1 MDQEI
6 KNVLNSKNFIFG
18 AVVICVLLFAVTIV
32 DLDTRMKHNREVQT
46 NFNINLEDVN
56 PLYNQYVAYVKLG
69 VAPSTYSRQPTEF
82 DADTGVKLKNG
93 DDIYSLY
100 ESRTLKTGDIGK
112 SFVVKI
118 N

>member
-1 MDQEI
+1 MNQEL
-6 KNVLNSKNFIFG
+6 K
-18 AVVICVLLFAVTIV
+18 AVIDSPKFLYSLAAFCLFLFAITLV
-32 DLDTRMKHNREVQT
+32 D
-46 NFNINLEDVN
+46 INTGIHQNNNELNQKIIFENDN

-69 VAPSTYSRQPTEF
+69 VAPSTYSRQPTQF
-82 DADTGVKLKNG
+82 DVDTGIKLKNG